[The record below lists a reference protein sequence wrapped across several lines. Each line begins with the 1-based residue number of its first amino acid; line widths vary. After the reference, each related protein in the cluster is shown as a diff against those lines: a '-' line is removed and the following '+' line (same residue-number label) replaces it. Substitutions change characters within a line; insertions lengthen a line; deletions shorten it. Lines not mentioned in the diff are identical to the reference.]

1 MKSFRKS
8 LILTLTAVICFVGYA
23 QTPDK
28 ATEGNSPSK
37 PFSIDRFQSS
47 IDAFLAADRKSPP
60 PEGGILFIGSSIF
73 RQWTTVTNQM
83 APLPVFNRAFG
94 GSRTAEVLHYTP
106 SIVIPY
112 KPRIIVYYCGSNDIN
127 ANIGPDEIAQNFLR
141 FVEKVHAALPKT
153 EIVYASILKAPQKKD
168 RWDWVERANTLVKTI
183 CTQDTSLTFVDLN
196 PAVINPDGSPRME
209 LYKPD
214 MLHYLPPAYVG
225 FTAILKPILEAKWAA
240 AMSGK

>member
-1 MKSFRKS
+1 M
-8 LILTLTAVICFVGYA
+8 
-23 QTPDK
+23 
-28 ATEGNSPSK
+28 
-37 PFSIDRFQSS
+37 
-47 IDAFLAADRKSPP
+47 
-60 PEGGILFIGSSIF
+60 
-73 RQWTTVTNQM
+73 
-83 APLPVFNRAFG
+83 
-94 GSRTAEVLHYTP
+94 
-106 SIVIPY
+106 
-112 KPRIIVYYCGSNDIN
+112 YYCGSNDIN